1 MAPILKFTRRDIL
14 KAGAATAGWLAAQ
27 AAAPAWFVRSAQAAC
42 ETCTAGDKILVVL
55 QHSGGLDGLN
65 TVIPQT
71 DAAYYAARPV
81 IAVPNGQGL
90 NLDGLNALHPRLM
103 RIANWFQQG
112 RAAVLHRVG
121 YVNPNLSHFV
131 ATDYYELGQVPGEPI
146 PGQGWLARYYDH
158 ACAGC
163 APPDHSPLHMTTV
176 GTSNLPRSMAGSPN
190 YKPPA
195 VNSASSYSFSASGDR
210 TFRLGAIAGLNAMET
225 MDPELGFVQAG
236 YQVAASS
243 IDNIATAAAMP
254 SLLATDQVY
263 PSTQLGNGLK
273 LASQV
278 IRAGFPTKVFY
289 VTQGGFDTHANQVD
303 ANTPLTAGDHP
314 RLMDEFDQ
322 AIDAFLTEM
331 NLSGNIDRVVV
342 MTYSEFGRRVAENG
356 SRGTDHGAANCSFAF
371 GAVAPGIYGGQP
383 SLTDLISG
391 SVKHNVDF
399 RAVYSR
405 ALEGLFGVNGA
416 AVFGQ
421 AAYDAVIAPDMAK
434 VPYLAVPVTSSHFR
448 VY

>member
-1 MAPILKFTRRDIL
+1 MAPILKFSRRDIL
-14 KAGAATAGWLAAQ
+14 KVGAATAGWMAAQ
-27 AAAPAWFVRSAQAAC
+27 AVAPAWFARSAQAAC
-42 ETCTAGDKILVVL
+42 ETCTSGDKILIVL
-55 QHSGGLDGLN
+55 QHAGGMDGLN

-81 IAVPNGQGL
+81 IAVPNGQAL
-90 NLDGLNALHPRLM
+90 NLDTLNALHPRLS

-112 RAAVLHRVG
+112 RAAIINNVG

-131 ATDYYELGQVPGEPI
+131 ATDYYELGAAPGQPI
-146 PGQGWLARYYDH
+146 PSDGWLARYYDH
-158 ACAGC
+158 ACSGC
-163 APPDHSPLHMTTV
+163 APPSHSPLHFAAV
-176 GTSNLPRSMAGSPN
+176 GTSNTPKAMLGSEN

-195 VNSASSYSFSASGDR
+195 VSSASSYVFNASGDR
-210 TFRLGAIAGLNAMET
+210 TLRLNAIAGLNSIST
-225 MDPELGFVQAG
+225 NDPELGFVQAG

-254 SLLATDQVY
+254 QLVAAGSY
-263 PSTQLGNGLK
+263 PTTSLGNGLS

-289 VTQGGFDTHANQVD
+289 VSQGGFDTHANQVD

-314 RLMDEFDQ
+314 RLMDEFDR

-331 NLSGNIDRVVV
+331 ALSGNIDRVVI
-342 MTYSEFGRRVAENG
+342 MTYSEFGRRVGENG

-371 GAVAPGIYGGQP
+371 GAVSPGVYGGQP

-391 SVKHNVDF
+391 SLKHKVDF
-399 RAVYSR
+399 RAVYSQ

-421 AAYDAVIAPDMAK
+421 DVYDTVIAPDLAK
-434 VPYLAVPVTSSHFR
+434 VPYIAVPTTGSYMS

>member
-1 MAPILKFTRRDIL
+1 MAPILKFNRRDIL
-14 KAGAATAGWLAAQ
+14 RAGAVSAGWLAAN
-27 AAAPAWFVRSAQAAC
+27 AMAPSWFARSAQAAC
-42 ETCTAGDKILVVL
+42 ETCTSGEKILVVL
-55 QHSGGLDGLN
+55 QHAGGIDGLN

-90 NLDGLNALHPRLM
+90 NLDTLNALHPRLS

-112 RAAVLHRVG
+112 RAAILHNVG

-146 PGQGWLARYYDH
+146 AADGWLARYYDH

-163 APPDHSPLHMTTV
+163 APPAHSALHFTTV
-176 GTSNLPRSMAGSPN
+176 GTSNTPKSFLGSEN

-195 VNSASSYSFSASGDR
+195 VNSASSYAFSASGDR
-210 TFRLGAIAGLNAMET
+210 DLRLSTIGGLNSIET
-225 MDPELGFVQAG
+225 DDPELGFVQAG

-243 IDNIATAAAMP
+243 IANIATATAIAGLVP
-254 SLLATDQVY
+254 DGTY
-263 PSTQLGNGLK
+263 PTTQLGNGLK

-289 VTQGGFDTHANQVD
+289 VTQGGYDTHAGQVD
-303 ANTPLTAGDHP
+303 AASPLTAGDHP
-314 RLMDEFDQ
+314 RLLDEFDR

-331 NLSGNIDRVVV
+331 SLSGNIDRVVI
-342 MTYSEFGRRVAENG
+342 MTYSEFGRRVGENG

-371 GAVAPGIYGGQP
+371 GAVKAGIYGGQP

-391 SVKHNVDF
+391 SLKHKVDF
-399 RAVYSR
+399 RAVYAR
-405 ALEGLFGVNGA
+405 ALQDLFDVNGA

-421 AAYDAVIAPDMAK
+421 AAYDAVIGPDMAK
-434 VPYLAVPVTSSHFR
+434 VPYIAVPTVSSHWR
-448 VY
+448 IY